1 MTLTTRIEKLILYPS
16 SYFNSADEVL
26 NNQDLTR
33 QQKIR
38 ILKSW
43 AFEEDR
49 ILASEAENL
58 TTTDETDKDHG
69 DTLKHLK
76 QAIRELT
83 MH

>member
-58 TTTDETDKDHG
+58 TTTDETDMDHG